1 MNSTVTDYQCGYN
14 VNLKEYS
21 KNVMKNKIK
30 KPPDTGNIKRFTN
43 ASN

>member
-1 MNSTVTDYQCGYN
+1 MCKINIDN